1 MKRLAA
7 AVLLLALLAAC
18 TPAARPGSTSA
29 PEPDSPAAAECAAAD
44 PRLAQ
49 AQTANPDTVAWL
61 TVPGT
66 NIDGPVQQA
75 EDNEYYLRRDELGD
89 PSHEGCFFADYE
101 CSFDGALSTNTIIYG
116 HTFTAPGQDPNIG
129 FGQLNAFLDA
139 EFAAEN
145 TQIFLSVADRQYTF
159 RIKSVGVASAE
170 QGVCILAGPNWAQQQ
185 ELVRLANERNVLED
199 RALEAVGG
207 QKLLTLSTC
216 TGDNTERLLVVAELI
231 LPEQEGQEDG

>member
-1 MKRLAA
+1 MKRIVTI
-7 AVLLLALLAAC
+7 VLFLILLAGCA
-18 TPAARPGSTSA
+18 SA
-29 PEPDSPAAAECAAAD
+29 PALPEGSAGASSSEPAEQTQTPAD
-44 PRLAQ
+44 PRLAE
-49 AQTANPDTVAWL
+49 ARTENPDTVAWL

-75 EDNEYYLRRDELGD
+75 GDNEYYLRRNELGE
-89 PSHEGCFFADYE
+89 PSHDGCFFADYE
-101 CSFDGALSTNTIIYG
+101 CSLSGDALSTNTIIYG

-159 RIKSVGVASAE
+159 EIKSIGVASAE
-170 QGVCILAGPNWAQQQ
+170 QDGVCVLASPGWAQQQ
-185 ELVRLANERNVLED
+185 ELVRLANERNVLEGRD
-199 RALEAVGG
+199 LVAVGG

-216 TGDNTERLLVVAELI
+216 TDKNEERLLVVAELV
-231 LPEQEGQEDG
+231 LPQQ

>member
-1 MKRLAA
+1 MKKKLIM
-7 AVLLLALLAAC
+7 ALLVVGMMAAC
-18 TPAARPGSTSA
+18 AGKTDEQVPVAAIIPENVDSRTSQLDEA
-29 PEPDSPAAAECAAAD
+29 IEK
-44 PRLAQ
+44 
-49 AQTANPDTVAWL
+49 NPDTVAWL

-145 TQIFLSVADRQYTF
+145 TQIFLSVADRQYAF